1 MAVFGDGDAAV
12 ADAARLG
19 GRAVGLAAGAQ
30 QGQVPEAT
38 LARLGSVYVPTILAL
53 WLSMVAVIS
62 LYSLTREQH
71 EQNLKDLKDRN
82 ESEANS
88 LQS

>member
-1 MAVFGDGDAAV
+1 MASGVPVAVFLSV
-12 ADAARLG
+12 
-19 GRAVGLAAGAQ
+19 
-30 QGQVPEAT
+30 EE